1 MTQGIFVTLEAPD
14 RRLFLARASR
24 AAASLGLVSL
34 IPDLRAESALPA
46 GNEGDT
52 ISLAFDGAHGALLR
66 AAADSVLRSD
76 DGGHRWSRLELPP
89 SGVARRIRS
98 IAVAA
103 GSSSMYVAG
112 PGIGVLRSDNQGRTW
127 SPRNDGLPS
136 SEVAAL
142 AAHADR
148 PETVYAYLSAKGICR
163 SEEGGRHWRLM
174 DAGPRGGISSFV
186 HSNMPGSM
194 QSGWLFIAGPDGVRR
209 SMDCFCGWR
218 DAGGLGRAVSAVA
231 YDPGAPA
238 DVYAATTGGLFFSKD
253 GGEQW
258 SPLDAPQATFEAL
271 VVTPRR
277 EIFASGSDGKLYLRD
292 AGGTSW
298 RRVDA

>member
-1 MTQGIFVTLEAPD
+1 MTLETPD

-24 AAASLGLVSL
+24 AATALGLVSL
-34 IPDLRAESALPA
+34 IPHLRAESAPPA
-46 GNEGDT
+46 ATEGGT
-52 ISLAFDGAHGALLR
+52 ISLAFDAAHGALLK
-66 AAADSVLRSD
+66 ASVESVLRSD
-76 DGGHRWSRLELPP
+76 DGGHRWSRLALPP
-89 SGVARRIRS
+89 SAVPRRIHS
-98 IAVAA
+98 VAVAA
-103 GSSSMYVAG
+103 GSSSIFVAG
-112 PGIGVLRSDNQGRTW
+112 TGIGVLRSDDQGRTW
-127 SPRNDGLPS
+127 SPRNDGLQSPD
-136 SEVAAL
+136 VAAL

-148 PETVYAYLSAKGICR
+148 PETVYAYLRAKGIFR
-163 SEEGGRHWRLM
+163 SEDGGRRWRLM
-174 DAGPRGGISSFV
+174 DAGPRGGVSSFF

-194 QSGWLFIAGPDGVRR
+194 QSGWLFVAGPDGVRR

-238 DVYAATTGGLFFSKD
+238 DVYAATPGGLFFSKD

-258 SPLDAPQATFEAL
+258 SPLGAPATFEAL

-277 EIFASGSDGKLYLRD
+277 EIFAAGSDGKLYLRESG
-292 AGGTSW
+292 ATSW

>member
-1 MTQGIFVTLEAPD
+1 MAREASG

-24 AAASLGLVSL
+24 AATTLGLVSL
-34 IPDLRAESALPA
+34 MPDLRAESALPA
-46 GNEGDT
+46 GNEGDP
-52 ISLAFDGAHGALLR
+52 ISLAFDAAHGALLK
-66 AAADSVLRSD
+66 ASTDWVLRSD

-89 SGVARRIRS
+89 SDTARRIHS

-103 GSSSMYVAG
+103 GSSSIYIAG
-112 PGIGVLRSDNQGRTW
+112 TGIGVLRSDDQGRTW

-136 SEVAAL
+136 SEVTAL

-148 PETVYAYLSAKGICR
+148 PETVYAYLSAKGIFR
-163 SEEGGRHWRLM
+163 SEEGGRRWRLM
-174 DAGPRGGISSFV
+174 DAGPRGGIASFV

-194 QSGWLFIAGPDGVRR
+194 QSGWFFVAGPDGVRR

-231 YDPGAPA
+231 YDPSAPS
-238 DVYAATTGGLFFSKD
+238 DVYAATPGGLFFSKD

-277 EIFASGSDGKLYLRD
+277 EIFAAGSDGKLYMGD

-298 RRVDA
+298 RRLDA